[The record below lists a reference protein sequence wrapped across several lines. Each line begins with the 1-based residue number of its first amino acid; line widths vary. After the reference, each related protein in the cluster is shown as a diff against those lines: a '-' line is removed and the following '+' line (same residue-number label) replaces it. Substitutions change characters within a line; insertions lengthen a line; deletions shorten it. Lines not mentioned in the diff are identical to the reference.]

1 MTTVTREDLERVW
14 NGSNVGISRTRPR
27 PSPRTGCSSTPHYPE
42 PEFRGHDEIREAFE
56 WVFENVIDD
65 IDLTIRN
72 FWASGL
78 TCAAEVETR
87 QLMKNGSEHE
97 FSQAFIAEFDDELR
111 LVRLQAYLPY
121 GPPE

>member
-1 MTTVTREDLERVW
+1 MERFERRDFENAAKAFAEDGVF
-14 NGSNVGISRTRPR
+14 ID
-27 PSPRTGCSSTPHYPE
+27 PHYPE